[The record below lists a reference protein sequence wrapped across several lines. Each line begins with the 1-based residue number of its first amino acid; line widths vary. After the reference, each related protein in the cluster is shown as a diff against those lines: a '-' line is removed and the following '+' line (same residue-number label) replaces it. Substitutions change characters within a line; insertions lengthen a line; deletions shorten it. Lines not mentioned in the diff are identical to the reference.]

1 MKSLIERELK
11 KTNSS
16 HDIGLH
22 EVVRVGSSAVVA
34 KELVDLQVKG

>member
-1 MKSLIERELK
+1 MKSPHKKNIK

-22 EVVRVGSSAVVA
+22 EVVRVGFSAVVA
-34 KELVDLQVKG
+34 KELVDLQV